1 MAQVINVTVTGKNG
15 SAYTS
20 PITTGFPASSI
31 LIEAVSFPELLPSG
45 VANPLY
51 GSVSQITV
59 LASNTL
65 YYSEETAADLIDLCN
80 AVPA

>member
-1 MAQVINVTVTGKNG
+1 MAQAINVTVTGKNG
-15 SAYTS
+15 SAYAS
-20 PITTGFPASSI
+20 PIVTGFPATGI

-51 GSVSQITV
+51 GSISQITV
-59 LASNTL
+59 LASNTI
-65 YYSEETAADLIDLCN
+65 YYSETSAASLITACN